1 MIHHAT
7 GLSFAPLD
15 QNGVFMSTTSPAVP
29 VDATEQEEPIL
40 IETEENERAVF
51 EKVCLNDNTRGIRFD
66 PKHNLY
72 VAADHKIQWN
82 IELAN
87 KVNSTWYGWLMSIP
101 NRKDK
106 AKIEQLQKQVAELT
120 HENGVLKQQ
129 LPDHQ
134 FPDTAEQSD
143 HAKTLLRNPGKEPV
157 IAGYGAFWQERGQD
171 CSKLTGGHP
180 GELSFGIS
188 YVRSIGL
195 ECQEHAL
202 IKLTDYRADMY
213 AMRAHVAK
221 VEGVLLDVYN
231 QNELSLGDDQR
242 IIAVLGLNDK
252 TEV

>member
-1 MIHHAT
+1 MPDPTPELPVYPA
-7 GLSFAPLD
+7 AADD
-15 QNGVFMSTTSPAVP
+15 QTTIEV
-29 VDATEQEEPIL
+29 EQD
-40 IETEENERAVF
+40 ERALF
-51 EKVCLNDNTRGIRFD
+51 EKVCLKDNTRGVRFD
-66 PKHNLY
+66 PVHNLY

-87 KVNSTWYGWLMSIP
+87 KVNSTWYGWRMSIP

-106 AKIEQLQKQVAELT
+106 AKIAQLQQQVAELT
-120 HENGVLKQQ
+120 HENSVLKQQ

-134 FPDTAEQSD
+134 FPDNAEQTD
-143 HAKTLLRNPGKEPV
+143 HAKTLLRNPGKEPA
-157 IAGYGAFWQERGQD
+157 IAGYGAFWKEHGED

-188 YVRSIGL
+188 YVRSIGF

-202 IKLTDYRADMY
+202 IKLTDYRVDMY

-221 VEGVLLDVYN
+221 VEGVLLDVYS

-252 TEV
+252 TQG